1 MSCKT
6 CPNKNR
12 SFLLPPPPG
21 SLPGTICTLRNNF
34 NTLPVTPLKNWNYDD
49 NTKNW
54 QDSERNGCVSPTVL
68 SGNCKSEIYYDE
80 DLKKIYKLCPK
91 ECGSNSG
98 WPPSTNEAPYLYTA
112 QLIIRKS
119 I

>member
-98 WPPSTNEAPYLYTA
+98 WPLGG
-112 QLIIRKS
+112 QIL
-119 I
+119 